1 MVFLPGADRLP
12 MRNLQ
17 NITDEIKQHAHC
29 TSTVVCKLQQFLK
42 IRKLFLQ
49 VDDKQL
55 KIEANEQLFGKMIGS
70 HPSSQGPE

>member
-29 TSTVVCKLQQFLK
+29 TSSLQTAA
-42 IRKLFLQ
+42 
-49 VDDKQL
+49 V
-55 KIEANEQLFGKMIGS
+55 
-70 HPSSQGPE
+70 PENKKTFFTSR